1 MKKFLFNYIF
11 PFILYAYI
19 HILCRTIRATNQN
32 KSAEDYFLNLP
43 GNYILTLWHGRI
55 FYLFFHFRDRPDCF
69 LLVSPSV
76 DGDLLARVASMMGYS
91 VIRGSTFKSATAG
104 ARSLIKVLRK
114 NQRIIVVADG
124 SRGPRYKAQPGCIQ
138 LARATGAPVIP
149 MTYDAKHKIEF
160 KSWDRFVLPM
170 PFTRCN
176 INFGQPIHVLRSADE
191 TTIQSKRE
199 EMETSLNQLT
209 AESGLFT

>member
-11 PFILYAYI
+11 PVILYAYI
-19 HILCRTIRATNQN
+19 HVLCWTIRETNLN

-55 FYLFFHFRDRPDCF
+55 FYLFYHFRNRPDYF

-76 DGDLLARVASMMGYS
+76 DGDLLARVARLMGYS
-91 VIRGSTFKSATAG
+91 VIRGSSFKSATAG

-124 SRGPRYKAQPGCIQ
+124 SRGPRHKAQPGCIQ
-138 LARATGAPVIP
+138 LGRATGAPVIP
-149 MTYDAKHKIEF
+149 MTCDARHKIEF
-160 KSWDRFVLPM
+160 NSWDRFVLPL

-176 INFGQPIHVLRSADE
+176 IHFGEPIFVPRSAEE

-199 EMETSLNQLT
+199 EMETALNRLT
-209 AESGLFT
+209 AEAGLFT